1 MVRYIAD
8 FHIHSKYS
16 RATSPE
22 MELSHLAVWAVRKGI
37 QILGSGDFTHPFW
50 FRELKEKLEPAEN
63 GLYKLRAINP
73 DIQKEIIRQGVDP
86 KDIAGLRFILTS
98 EVSLIYS
105 KNGRT
110 RRVHNLIFAPSLE
123 IVEKINTSLM
133 AIGNLLSDGRPI
145 LGLDSQELLKIIL
158 DISAEAVLI
167 PAHAWTPW
175 FSVFGSQS
183 GFDSLQECFGDLT
196 KNIFAIETGLSS
208 DPGMNWRISRLDN
221 ISLISN
227 SDAHSPD
234 NLGREANIFEGE
246 RIDYSA
252 IMGAI
257 KNKENS
263 DATRTRFLK
272 FVSTI
277 EFFPEEGKYHY
288 DGHRLCR
295 VGLSPSETKKLKGIC
310 PVCHRP
316 LTIGVM
322 HRIDDLADRREGEK
336 PPGFVPYV
344 RIIPLKEIIA
354 SIRKINKNSRA
365 VQEEYL
371 NLLKHFGN
379 EFKILLDASPD
390 ELSKS
395 VDARIAEAIINVRQG
410 KVKITAGYDG
420 EYGKIEPML
429 PENLKSTDREQNQP
443 GLF

>member
-22 MELSHLAVWAVRKGI
+22 MELNHLAVWAVRKGI

-86 KDIAGLRFILTS
+86 KDIVRLRFILTS

-246 RIDYSA
+246 RIDYFA

-322 HRIDDLADRREGEK
+322 HRIDDLADRREGEN

-344 RIIPLKEIIA
+344 RIIPLKDIIA

>member
-183 GFDSLQECFGDLT
+183 GFDFLQECFGDLT

-288 DGHRLCR
+288 DGHRACG
-295 VGLSPSETKKLKGIC
+295 VVFSPEETRRHGGKC
-310 PVCHRP
+310 PVCGKP
-316 LTIGVM
+316 LTVGVM
-322 HRIDDLADRREGEK
+322 HRVEELADR
-336 PPGFVPYV
+336 PPGARPEGAIPYRSLVP
-344 RIIPLKEIIA
+344 LQEIIA
-354 SIRKINKNSRA
+354 QVLGQEPETRGVVSQYLKV
-365 VQEEYL
+365 VQR
-371 NLLKHFGN
+371 FGS
-379 EFKILLDASPD
+379 EFSVLLDIPAAEVEQEFPKLGQALEKVRHG
-390 ELSKS
+390 EL
-395 VDARIAEAIINVRQG
+395 RIRP
-410 KVKITAGYDG
+410 GYDG
-420 EYGKIEPML
+420 VYGEIKIDLGEEP
-429 PENLKSTDREQNQP
+429 RELS
-443 GLF
+443 LF